1 MKNNFIC
8 KCKKTVSGV
17 TLIALIVTVI
27 VALILAG
34 VGIVT
39 LTSKDEVIE
48 KSKLAKEKIE
58 GYTETEGDMIK
69 DTLKYPNSSDCKHKN
84 TEKRNATGT
93 FSGDTYCL
101 DCGVLL
107 ATGTIQPCE
116 THPTTIV
123 TEAVAATCCSKGN
136 TGNTVCTVC
145 GFVVTSGTEIAINP
159 SNHVGGTEI
168 RNATTT
174 YSGDTYCLGC
184 GALISKGSSKIPEGG
199 IYYVGVTST
208 YSKNYTGATAIYY
221 EGDPFPT
228 ISTGDIFVYEDY
240 EYRYNYKM
248 KYTGGLNGRNTSWE
262 LNSSQNG
269 WGVNTLSTTNST
281 YGLVLEKVNGKPI
294 KNMDYTYYSCN
305 ISSGFGDDY
314 FIPSTVTSMKDTY
327 YYCNFKTLPE
337 GFTIPNSVTNMYET
351 FYRSKIEYLPESFAL
366 PTNVTNIG
374 WIFSDCSNLVSLPKN
389 FTIPSRVSS
398 ASYAFEGC
406 TKLTGTIII
415 NTNTTSC
422 TSCFANTVEPI
433 IIKGSSRSLT
443 RFMNSA
449 TNGNVTIK

>member
-116 THPTTIV
+116 THPTTTI

-136 TGNTVCTVC
+136 TGNTICTVC
-145 GFVVTSGTEIAINP
+145 GFVVTPGTEIAINP
-159 SNHVGGTEI
+159 SNHVGGTEV
-168 RNATTT
+168 RNKTNVYT
-174 YSGDTYCLGC
+174 GDTYCLGC
-184 GALISKGSSKIPEGG
+184 GVLLSAGTAIIDHNGTYIP
-199 IYYVGVTST
+199 I
-208 YSKNYTGATAIYY
+208 GATFYDKSEDITLVA
-221 EGDPFPT
+221 GDPFPEKNT
-228 ISTGDIFVYEDY
+228 KGDIYKYEDY
-240 EYRYNYKM
+240 EYHYCEWYN
-248 KYTGGLNGRNTSWE
+248 GSIWQNGTTTS
-262 LNSSQNG
+262 NVASDG
-269 WGVNTLSTTNST
+269 WGVKVISTTKSSYSNLIAKINGSPIESLSSCWENCN
-281 YGLVLEKVNGKPI
+281 YLV
-294 KNMDYTYYSCN
+294 DASN
-305 ISSGFGDDY
+305 IT
-314 FIPSTVTSMKDTY
+314 IPSTV
-327 YYCNFKTLPE
+327 
-337 GFTIPNSVTNMYET
+337 INMLWS
-351 FYRSKIEYLPESFAL
+351 FYSCDRLTTAPI
-366 PTNVTNIG
+366 
-374 WIFSDCSNLVSLPKN
+374 
-389 FTIPSRVSS
+389 IPSKVSNMKGTFR
-398 ASYAFEGC
+398 YC
-406 TKLTGTIII
+406 TKLKGTVTVNANPSTYSDCFN
-415 NTNTTSC
+415 NTSLGITISGTC
-422 TSCFANTVEPI
+422 TSTTKSRLAGTA
-433 IIKGSSRSLT
+433 SS
-443 RFMNSA
+443 
-449 TNGNVTIK
+449 GNVTY